1 MFIVEKLTEFPND
14 IFEELYISSLPY
26 LMEALPI
33 EEAPDSTPDDPKVLV
48 RLEFDRTVDLKTFLE
63 FMMKGQSKYIVIR
76 NSADNRIQTL
86 MSGEINSEGTLYSP
100 YNLHNSDPSGSRAY
114 LYRSQPD
121 NAADLQTAF
130 NSVGINNV
138 RVCSTSDAQA
148 NHALATGWIE
158 DTAPDET
165 EKRTFRTPWGWE

>member
-26 LMEALPI
+26 LMEALPV
-33 EEAPDSTPDDPKVLV
+33 EEAPDSTPDDPKVLL
-48 RLEFDRTVDLKTFLE
+48 RFEFDRTVGLKAFLE

-114 LYRSQPD
+114 LYKSRSITSR
-121 NAADLQTAF
+121 DLQAAF
-130 NSVGINNV
+130 NLAEISNV
-138 RVCSTSDAQA
+138 RVCSTSDAQS

-158 DTAPDET
+158 DTAPDDT